1 MNLDGLTESM
11 WLRKDIN
18 DGCDDYAFARM
29 FIAYIMKYAKNN
41 PTQCV
46 CLPFSANHLFM
57 PESVV
62 FVNIDAHSHATP
74 QEITQ
79 EWDMIRDSIQD
90 DLRII
95 RPGQIQKLTAVRKAM
110 AKTNAQ
116 AVAAGAAKK
125 HDAERMANV
134 RFRKKPP
141 TRVDIARVVS
151 RVMAKMANV
160 NHSSNIYKQMKMSF
174 ARPNRRDPDDFNRQ
188 GKIVSTKYMPDIHLY
203 VDTSGSI
210 SEDQY
215 QDAVMS
221 IIQLVRKLDVSL
233 YFNSFSHVMSTAT
246 FLPTRGRSAAQVW
259 NQLQHVPKVTGW
271 TDYAQIWEY
280 VEASKKRRQELSIV
294 ITDFEYSP
302 PNGW

>member
-1 MNLDGLTESM
+1 
-11 WLRKDIN
+11 
-18 DGCDDYAFARM
+18 
-29 FIAYIMKYAKNN
+29 
-41 PTQCV
+41 
-46 CLPFSANHLFM
+46 
-57 PESVV
+57 
-62 FVNIDAHSHATP
+62 
-74 QEITQ
+74 
-79 EWDMIRDSIQD
+79 
-90 DLRII
+90 
-95 RPGQIQKLTAVRKAM
+95 
-110 AKTNAQ
+110 
-116 AVAAGAAKK
+116 
-125 HDAERMANV
+125 
-134 RFRKKPP
+134 
-141 TRVDIARVVS
+141 
-151 RVMAKMANV
+151 MANV
-160 NHSSNIYKQMKMSF
+160 NHSSNIYKQTKMSF

-188 GKIVSTKYMPDIHLY
+188 GKIISTKYMPDIHLY

-280 VEASKKRRQELSIV
+280 VDASKKRKQELSLV

-302 PNGW
+302 PNTWRKHPKNLYYLPISTNHWDYIVTEAQRFVNAMQHIDPNIRKHVLA